1 LTSDDWPSG
10 IAPGGHGV
18 VDESGHVS
26 GDDLNRLADAAAG
39 ALLGGRRDLGEA
51 RVTFLIPPSRHYVST
66 LHGIWRAGG
75 IAVPLAL
82 SHPPPELEYVV
93 RDAGA
98 AALVVDPAL
107 RDRVADI
114 AARCGVRLLTTTDL
128 AGSPAAAGPRL
139 SRERRALM
147 LYTSGTTGRP
157 KGVVWTHGNV
167 RVQVQSLVEAWDWT
181 SRDRTLLV
189 LPLHHVH
196 GLINV
201 VCCALDVG
209 ATCEMHA
216 RFDAEATWGR
226 LASGELT
233 VFTAVPTVYYR
244 LIQAWTAEPAR
255 QAARSTGARRLRL
268 MMSGSAALPVATL
281 ERWRDITGHVLLER
295 YGMTEIGM
303 ALANPLCGER
313 RPGFVGQP
321 LPGVEARI
329 VDDGG
334 SIVADG
340 EPGEIEVRGAGVFGE
355 YWQRPDATA
364 EAFRDGWFRTGDTA
378 VVEDG
383 AFRLLGRS
391 SVDILKTGGFKV
403 SALEIEDVLRA
414 HPLVADCAVIGVDD
428 QEWGQRVCAAI
439 ELKSGS
445 LPVDGL
451 KDWLAERLAPYKQPR
466 TIRLVDSLPRNA
478 MGKVVKTALRSLF
491 S

>member
-1 LTSDDWPSG
+1 
-10 IAPGGHGV
+10 
-18 VDESGHVS
+18 
-26 GDDLNRLADAAAG
+26 
-39 ALLGGRRDLGEA
+39 
-51 RVTFLIPPSRHYVST
+51 
-66 LHGIWRAGG
+66 
-75 IAVPLAL
+75 
-82 SHPPPELEYVV
+82 
-93 RDAGA
+93 
-98 AALVVDPAL
+98 
-107 RDRVADI
+107 
-114 AARCGVRLLTTTDL
+114 
-128 AGSPAAAGPRL
+128 
-139 SRERRALM
+139 
-147 LYTSGTTGRP
+147 
-157 KGVVWTHGNV
+157 
-167 RVQVQSLVEAWDWT
+167 
-181 SRDRTLLV
+181 
-189 LPLHHVH
+189 
-196 GLINV
+196 
-201 VCCALDVG
+201 
-209 ATCEMHA
+209 
-216 RFDAEATWGR
+216 
-226 LASGELT
+226 
-233 VFTAVPTVYYR
+233 
-244 LIQAWTAEPAR
+244 
-255 QAARSTGARRLRL
+255 
-268 MMSGSAALPVATL
+268 
-281 ERWRDITGHVLLER
+281 VLLER